1 MVRFDWFTHA
11 VLEDG
16 IQLIAIRPAAAADAT
31 TTVVL
36 GRSTSTLVNSVL
48 NALANE
54 PTLDWPAARQACL
67 RAVYET
73 SGGRPAALI
82 GWLREHYSHENV

>member
-1 MVRFDWFTHA
+1 MVHFDWFTHA

-16 IQLIAIRPAAAADAT
+16 IQRIAIRPIFAADAT

-36 GRSTSTLVNSVL
+36 DRSASVLVNAVL

-67 RAVYET
+67 RAAY
-73 SGGRPAALI
+73 
-82 GWLREHYSHENV
+82 